1 LRAQAQCSPE
11 GLLRQVRLTA
21 AKYGVLMSGENAL
34 CRFDEAAHAAIV
46 EKAFARDGD
55 GQALPPFTAFT
66 FLR

>member
-1 LRAQAQCSPE
+1 
-11 GLLRQVRLTA
+11 VRLTA